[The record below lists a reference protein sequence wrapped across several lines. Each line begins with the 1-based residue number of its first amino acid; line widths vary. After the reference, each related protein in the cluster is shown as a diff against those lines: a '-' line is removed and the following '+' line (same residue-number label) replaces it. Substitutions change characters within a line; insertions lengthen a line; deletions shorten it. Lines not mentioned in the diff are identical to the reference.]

1 MLPISWTD
9 RFAHVISK
17 QDHPG
22 LTFYPYTDLQSRTE
36 IIHVNLLCVNKLV
49 YDVLWKKKKVEQ
61 KDKNKKVQKRQM
73 TRTQTKERKK
83 QDSKQ
88 ASKVSVVESERRKK
102 SQRERQ
108 LFNTMVLRKGSEDEG
123 RRETSVQAKSSK
135 NTPLF
140 PHRKFNEFK
149 PPSNFQYLSLL
160 FRCGHRG
167 QNFGIKRPRP

>member
-1 MLPISWTD
+1 M
-9 RFAHVISK
+9 
-17 QDHPG
+17 
-22 LTFYPYTDLQSRTE
+22 
-36 IIHVNLLCVNKLV
+36 
-49 YDVLWKKKKVEQ
+49 VEQ

-88 ASKVSVVESERRKK
+88 ASKVSIVESERRRK

-108 LFNTMVLRKGSEDEG
+108 LLNTDYGVKSEDEG